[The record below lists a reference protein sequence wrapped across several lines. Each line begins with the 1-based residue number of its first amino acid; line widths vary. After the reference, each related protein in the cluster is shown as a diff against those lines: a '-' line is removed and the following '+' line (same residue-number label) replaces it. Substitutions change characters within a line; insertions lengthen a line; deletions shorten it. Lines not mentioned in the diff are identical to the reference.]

1 MPKPA
6 IKKDSKSRFPE
17 LNEALQSVRQYFIYA
32 GVFSVAVNLLML
44 VPIIYMMQVYD
55 RVISSGS
62 LSTLAMLTIILV
74 CLMGSMGVFEWV
86 RSMFLIGASDKLDR
100 DLRERVFQSTF
111 KNALSTNGASSSAQ
125 PISDLT
131 GLRQYISSNA
141 VFGFFDAPW
150 FPIYVFIMFMF
161 HPWFGVIAIF
171 AGIVMFSLALA
182 NEIVTNKK
190 MQDANTQNNWVNN
203 EIVRSLRNAEVIA
216 AMGMMSNVRRK
227 QQEKTDKAIA
237 LQTNASRWAGG
248 FLSFSKSFRVIIQSL
263 ALGLGALLALKQEI
277 SPGMMI
283 AGSLL
288 LGRALAPIDLLVNS
302 WKGFSVAR
310 AQYKRLGE
318 LLETIPPEEEKMS
331 LPAPKGHL
339 LVENVVV
346 SAPGSQIPVLKGIS
360 LELKPGEAIGI
371 LGPSASGKSTLART
385 ILGIWPTRAGAVRL
399 DGADVSAWDR
409 EELGPSVGYLPQ
421 DIELFDGSISE
432 NICRFG
438 KTDSEKIIAAAQLA
452 GVHEMILKLPE
463 GYDTVIGG
471 TGGMLSGG
479 QRQLIGLARAVYDS
493 PRLLVLDE
501 PNSNLDE
508 QGEQTLA
515 QALKRIKSK
524 GCSIVVITHRN
535 SILQVVDNLLIL
547 KEGTAIAYGPKE
559 KVLATMMAQ
568 IKNSKQSASGAA
580 AQA

>member
-1 MPKPA
+1 
-6 IKKDSKSRFPE
+6 
-17 LNEALQSVRQYFIYA
+17 
-32 GVFSVAVNLLML
+32 
-44 VPIIYMMQVYD
+44 
-55 RVISSGS
+55 
-62 LSTLAMLTIILV
+62 
-74 CLMGSMGVFEWV
+74 
-86 RSMFLIGASDKLDR
+86 
-100 DLRERVFQSTF
+100 
-111 KNALSTNGASSSAQ
+111 
-125 PISDLT
+125 
-131 GLRQYISSNA
+131 
-141 VFGFFDAPW
+141 
-150 FPIYVFIMFMF
+150 
-161 HPWFGVIAIF
+161 
-171 AGIVMFSLALA
+171 
-182 NEIVTNKK
+182 
-190 MQDANTQNNWVNN
+190 
-203 EIVRSLRNAEVIA
+203 
-216 AMGMMSNVRRK
+216 
-227 QQEKTDKAIA
+227 
-237 LQTNASRWAGG
+237 
-248 FLSFSKSFRVIIQSL
+248 
-263 ALGLGALLALKQEI
+263 
-277 SPGMMI
+277 
-283 AGSLL
+283 
-288 LGRALAPIDLLVNS
+288 
-302 WKGFSVAR
+302 
-310 AQYKRLGE
+310 
-318 LLETIPPEEEKMS
+318 MS

>member
-1 MPKPA
+1 
-6 IKKDSKSRFPE
+6 
-17 LNEALQSVRQYFIYA
+17 
-32 GVFSVAVNLLML
+32 
-44 VPIIYMMQVYD
+44 
-55 RVISSGS
+55 
-62 LSTLAMLTIILV
+62 
-74 CLMGSMGVFEWV
+74 
-86 RSMFLIGASDKLDR
+86 
-100 DLRERVFQSTF
+100 
-111 KNALSTNGASSSAQ
+111 
-125 PISDLT
+125 
-131 GLRQYISSNA
+131 
-141 VFGFFDAPW
+141 
-150 FPIYVFIMFMF
+150 
-161 HPWFGVIAIF
+161 
-171 AGIVMFSLALA
+171 
-182 NEIVTNKK
+182 
-190 MQDANTQNNWVNN
+190 
-203 EIVRSLRNAEVIA
+203 
-216 AMGMMSNVRRK
+216 
-227 QQEKTDKAIA
+227 
-237 LQTNASRWAGG
+237 
-248 FLSFSKSFRVIIQSL
+248 
-263 ALGLGALLALKQEI
+263 
-277 SPGMMI
+277 
-283 AGSLL
+283 
-288 LGRALAPIDLLVNS
+288 
-302 WKGFSVAR
+302 
-310 AQYKRLGE
+310 
-318 LLETIPPEEEKMS
+318 
-331 LPAPKGHL
+331 
-339 LVENVVV
+339 
-346 SAPGSQIPVLKGIS
+346 
-360 LELKPGEAIGI
+360 
-371 LGPSASGKSTLART
+371 
-385 ILGIWPTRAGAVRL
+385 
-399 DGADVSAWDR
+399 
-409 EELGPSVGYLPQ
+409 VGYLPQ